1 MKRKLTI
8 MAAVVLTTLCAL
20 AVMPKQEV
28 KANCY
33 TDMTY
38 EQVVQYWAAQAAFA
52 QIYGQEL
59 GCSAYGNADIYNYF
73 MLGLRDY
80 CFNPAYLQAYCPLT
94 YAYMAGVLGY
104 SNPNI
109 YNYVVYGNY
118 AGPMYSLYSVIQSE
132 VNSFMAYYSPIYRD
146 RAVATIM
153 SYLGAQGVYTV
164 GQYDDWKAKHGG
176 LTAYQ
181 VYINTFNAWDLW
193 VDTGIAAAT
202 NSMQAYNQN
211 FINTAMEQK
220 AQMEAAAQSQV
231 EKMNE
236 MMSQQAAIMGNMFN

>member
-8 MAAVVLTTLCAL
+8 MAAVVLTTICAL
-20 AVMPKQEV
+20 VVMPKQEV

-59 GCSAYGNADIYNYF
+59 GCSAYANADIYNYF

-80 CFNPAYLQAYCPLT
+80 CFNPAYLQAYCPMT

-109 YNYVVYGNY
+109 YNYVVYGAYNV
-118 AGPMYSLYSVIQSE
+118 PMYSLYEIILSE
-132 VNSFMAYYSPIYRD
+132 VTSFTPHRSQYFRN
-146 RAVATIM
+146 RVVTTIM
-153 SYLGAQGVYTV
+153 SYLNAQGVYTS
-164 GQYDDWKAKHGG
+164 GQYEDWKAKHGG

-181 VYINTFNAWDLW
+181 VYIDTFNAWADA
-193 VDTGIAAAT
+193 VETNISTAT
-202 NSMQAYNQN
+202 NNMQANMQN
-211 FINTAMEQK
+211 FVNNAMEQK

-231 EKMNE
+231 DKMNE
-236 MMSQQAAIMGNMFN
+236 MMNQQAEAMSNMFN